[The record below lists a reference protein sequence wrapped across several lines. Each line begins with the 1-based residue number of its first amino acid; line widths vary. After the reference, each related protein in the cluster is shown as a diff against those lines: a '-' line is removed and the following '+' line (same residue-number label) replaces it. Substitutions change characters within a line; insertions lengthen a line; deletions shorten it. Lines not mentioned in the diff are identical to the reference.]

1 VEAAIDFPEEEVD
14 FLSEGGVLEKI
25 ESLLAQIHELQ
36 KNAKLGQILRE
47 GISVVIA
54 GLPNAGKSSLL
65 NCLTQNDT
73 AIVTSIPGTTR
84 DVIKETIHI
93 DGYPVNIIDT
103 AGIRQHADVVEQEGI
118 RRAKEQWVLA
128 DRILLIL
135 DSTTQ
140 SQGLSEVELEI
151 MREYGHKVT
160 QVMNKIDIGNSQAG
174 LREGKIYLSAKTGQG
189 VDALSWHLKDCMGL
203 QSSETSSF
211 IARRRHLDALEKAR
225 VNCQNA
231 HFQLVKSKAGELVA
245 QELRQ
250 AQEALGEI
258 VGKITTDDLLG
269 QIFSSFCIG
278 K

>member
-1 VEAAIDFPEEEVD
+1 M
-14 FLSEGGVLEKI
+14 
-25 ESLLAQIHELQ
+25 
-36 KNAKLGQILRE
+36 
-47 GISVVIA
+47 A

-65 NCLTQNDT
+65 NCLTQAET
-73 AIVTSIPGTTR
+73 AIVTNIPGTTR

-118 RRAKEQWVLA
+118 RRAKDQWKLA

-135 DSTTQ
+135 DSNENKE
-140 SQGLSEVELEI
+140 LSEVELEV
-151 MREYGHKVT
+151 MREHGHKVT
-160 QVMNKIDIGNSQAG
+160 QIMNKIDITNIAPGY
-174 LREGKIYLSAKTGQG
+174 RDEKIYLSAKTGQG
-189 VDALSWHLKDCMGL
+189 MDVLTQHLKDCMGL
-203 QSSETSSF
+203 QSSETSNF
-211 IARRRHLDALEKAR
+211 IARRRHLDALKKAHQY
-225 VNCQNA
+225 CQNA
-231 HFQLVKSKAGELVA
+231 HSQLVKFKAGELVA